1 MVRRSDPSAAPVS
14 RPAGTRWDGF
24 LVALSLL
31 VLTSVWRL
39 QDLFPILATAQVPT
53 LAAVASL
60 ALFIIDKD
68 PRRRLK
74 RISHPVVKCAILIMF
89 FAIASVPGGVYPG
102 YSFSFILKDYDKT
115 FMLLI
120 LVAAGLR
127 DRKDIERLMW
137 VSVFGATL
145 YSFMVITR
153 IPVGADGRLG
163 DLYYYDANDLGMLI
177 VMTIPMIVFFARGD
191 SKPAL
196 RIGAALCLPVLMVA
210 LMKTGSRGG
219 FLGLIAVS
227 LFMVWRYR
235 AVSKTMRLSAV
246 AVMAVLFLA
255 FGSDRYWTMMSTML
269 HPSQDYNF
277 QANVESGR
285 MEIWKRGMGYMMSYP
300 LTGVGANA
308 FPAAEGMISP
318 LAARQ
323 SVGIGL
329 KWSAAHNSFVEIGAE
344 LGIPGLLLF
353 LAVLIQAGLSLRS
366 PRRRR
371 GAPPLDP
378 NSPDEALAQTL
389 AACLMGF
396 CVSGF
401 FLSQAY
407 STYLYTLLGMIATP
421 GRRPQ
426 PGAGAPVTGAMPVGV
441 RRDSWRVGVPR
452 FGRAR

>member
-1 MVRRSDPSAAPVS
+1 VTGSRGARPVLPSAS
-14 RPAGTRWDGF
+14 GPATRWDGF

-39 QDLFPILATAQVPT
+39 QDLFPILGSIQLPT
-53 LAAVASL
+53 LAAVAAL
-60 ALFIIDKD
+60 ALFVIDRD
-68 PRRRLK
+68 PRRKFK
-74 RISHPVVKCAILIMF
+74 RINHPVVKCAIVIF
-89 FAIASVPGGVYPG
+89 FLAILSVPGGVYPG

-115 FMLLI
+115 FMLLL

-127 DRKDIERLMW
+127 DRRDIERLMW
-137 VSVFGATL
+137 VSLFGATL
-145 YSFMVITR
+145 YSLMVITR

-177 VMTIPMIVFFARGD
+177 VMTFPMIVFFVRGD
-191 SKPAL
+191 SRPWV
-196 RIGAALCLPVLMVA
+196 RVGAGLCMPILMVA
-210 LMKTGSRGG
+210 LVKTGSRGG
-219 FLGLIAVS
+219 FLGLIAVA
-227 LFMVWRYR
+227 LYMVWRYR
-235 AVSKTMRLSAV
+235 AVSTRMRVSAV
-246 AVMAVLFLA
+246 SVMVVLLLA

-285 MEIWKRGMGYMMSYP
+285 MEIWKRGMGYMFSHP

-323 SVGIGL
+323 QLGIGL

-344 LGIPGLLLF
+344 LGVGGLTLF
-353 LAVLIQAGLSLRS
+353 LVMLAQAGWSLRTK
-366 PRRRR
+366 RRR
-371 GAPPLDP
+371 GVPDDP
-378 NSPDEALAQTL
+378 TSPDAALAQTL
-389 AACLMGF
+389 AACLAGF
-396 CVSGF
+396 CVAGF

-407 STYLYTLLGMIATP
+407 SAYLYALLGMIATP
-421 GRRPQ
+421 ARRAAAGAGVPA
-426 PGAGAPVTGAMPVGV
+426 PGALPV

-452 FGRAR
+452 FGPAR